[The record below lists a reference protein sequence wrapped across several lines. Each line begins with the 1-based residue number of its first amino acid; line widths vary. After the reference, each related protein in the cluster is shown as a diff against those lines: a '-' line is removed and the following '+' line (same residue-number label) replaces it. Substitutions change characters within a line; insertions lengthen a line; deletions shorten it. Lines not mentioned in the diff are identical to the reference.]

1 MSLITHIK
9 SVFSISTLRDKLL
22 YTFLF
27 VLVYRLG
34 SHIFLPTVDVALLKQ
49 ELFSGGQKSGLI
61 GLLDIFVG
69 GAFSNVSIFALGIM
83 PYISASIIVQVLSI
97 VLPVLQKMRMEG
109 ESGQK
114 RVAQITRYLT
124 IIVATLQ
131 SIGYFT
137 YISRYFY
144 SDALLVKVFSV
155 LILVTSTLFVV
166 WLADRITEKGLGNG
180 TSVLIMVGILVRFPQ
195 AFYVEFLDKRSSMPL
210 FVLEMLFFF
219 AVVLFCVLLTQAVRK
234 LPVQYA
240 KHMMSSS
247 VAKLDYIPIKLN
259 LTGVMPIIFAQAV
272 MVIPGYFFSNVEN
285 NWLQELTNPLSL
297 IYNLTDAVLIILFS
311 YLYSAIVFNPVQISD
326 DLKRM
331 SGVMPG
337 IKPGATTAEYIDG
350 VISRLILP
358 SSLFLALVAIMPYFA
373 KTMGIGD
380 RFAVFFGGTSLL
392 IMVGVLID
400 IMQQIDSH
408 LLNARYD
415 SLINK

>member
-1 MSLITHIK
+1 
-9 SVFSISTLRDKLL
+9 
-22 YTFLF
+22 
-27 VLVYRLG
+27 
-34 SHIFLPTVDVALLKQ
+34 
-49 ELFSGGQKSGLI
+49 
-61 GLLDIFVG
+61 
-69 GAFSNVSIFALGIM
+69 
-83 PYISASIIVQVLSI
+83 
-97 VLPVLQKMRMEG
+97 
-109 ESGQK
+109 
-114 RVAQITRYLT
+114 
-124 IIVATLQ
+124 
-131 SIGYFT
+131 
-137 YISRYFY
+137 
-144 SDALLVKVFSV
+144 
-155 LILVTSTLFVV
+155 
-166 WLADRITEKGLGNG
+166 
-180 TSVLIMVGILVRFPQ
+180 
-195 AFYVEFLDKRSSMPL
+195 
-210 FVLEMLFFF
+210 
-219 AVVLFCVLLTQAVRK
+219 LTQAVRK